1 MMVLGISLLT
11 SSPRVRTSRADGCV
25 DVGEACSGE
34 VDDDAALV
42 GVVAVVVVVVVVVA
56 VVVVGVDGSI
66 TRVRFAV
73 GSSNAG
79 ELARLDMIDSTNPEE
94 RQVIDVKEGSK

>member
-34 VDDDAALV
+34 VDDDALV
-42 GVVAVVVVVVVVVA
+42 GLVAVVVVVVVVA

>member
-42 GVVAVVVVVVVVVA
+42 GLVAVVVVVVA